1 MNLYF
6 QSFTFPCFYF
16 TECLT
21 SLVWAWDFVSFC
33 QAQPSS
39 AQPSSA
45 QRSPAQP
52 RLGAHIKPITYSRG
66 LVT

>member
-1 MNLYF
+1 MNVYF
-6 QSFTFPCFYF
+6 QSFTFSCFYF
-16 TECLT
+16 TACLT
-21 SLVWAWDFVSFC
+21 SLVRAWDFFRFC
-33 QAQPSS
+33 R

-66 LVT
+66 LAT